1 VSCGTARHFESKER
15 LVLSQ
20 IAPFAILLLLENQ
33 EFRCTGLFLFRN
45 RRTDGRTDGRTDS
58 SPLNDYVLHKP
69 GTTTKYDNGRG
80 GAKSP
85 HRAVSLFYFRKTK
98 PLFPQITAII
108 FQHTWKSR
116 SNEHYYTL
124 TIQSAGFPTEPALPS
139 YKFIWGF
146 WLLWYSV

>member
-1 VSCGTARHFESKER
+1 MSCGTVWPFEGKER
-15 LVLSQ
+15 RVLSQ
-20 IAPFAILLLLENQ
+20 IAPLAILLLLGYQ
-33 EFRCTGLFLFRN
+33 QFRCTELFWFCN
-45 RRTDGRTDGRTDS
+45 RQTDGQTDS
-58 SPLNDYVLHKP
+58 SPLNDHVLHKP

-98 PLFPQITAII
+98 ALFPQITAII

-116 SNEHYYTL
+116 SKEHYYTL